1 MLALWRTNSE
11 ILLGIGEGAPS
22 FPSLISFWSKGG
34 TLWLRSGQ
42 ALETV
47 PFPLRVIV
55 GNSDWVGEE
64 RIPPLHC
71 VQRSE

>member
-1 MLALWRTNSE
+1 MWDLNRGRLPSGAEAQVFLAL
-11 ILLGIGEGAPS
+11 
-22 FPSLISFWSKGG
+22 GG
-34 TLWLRSGQ
+34 TLRLRSGQ
-42 ALETV
+42 AHETV

-55 GNSDWVGEE
+55 GISDWVGEE